1 MSARVRVASGVAALA
16 NCLTAGAPF
25 TFPLWAPTLERTLHL
40 SSSQLNIVASA
51 AILGEYAS
59 AAGFGAL
66 ADRRGP
72 GAVSFAAAVLFGVG
86 FGGLAWRYQRGAEW
100 NGAGGQPWE
109 YEWAA
114 LSLAWFICGCATAA
128 SYFGAITSLTKS
140 APSSHSGLAIGVP
153 CAVFGLSPL
162 FLSAIASFFTTHTAT
177 GETLDVAKY
186 LSFLGALLLAVNFIG
201 GFLIKELPWEDNL
214 DKVIVDAIEPF
225 DDDEAR
231 VDEPDSGFAT
241 SPPRSVADEANER
254 TSLLGKPAVNVDPTT
269 SSQPFTAVLASPC
282 FWLLGG
288 VVFLS
293 TGPAEMY
300 MASIGQVLDT
310 LVSNSVAAGA
320 TTQSALTLAKRHIA
334 LLSITN
340 TAWRL
345 VVGAASDYLAAPS
358 DKQAPVSAWRRH
370 VRLVFVGAACA
381 LLVAAYGWGGTGL
394 STPSGLWIITLLTAC
409 SYGTV
414 FTLTPT
420 LIRSRWAV
428 VDFGRNWGAATLFS
442 AAGALLFTPLF
453 GILRDLASRKDGDGP
468 RCVGPRC
475 YRPIFALSAVSALLA
490 TALVAVLAQR
500 WRKRL

>member
-86 FGGLAWRYQRGAEW
+86 FGGLAWRYQRGADW

-201 GFLIKELPWEDNL
+201 GSLIKELPWEDNL

-225 DDDEAR
+225 DNEAR

-241 SPPRSVADEANER
+241 SPPRSITDEANER
-254 TSLLGKPAVNVDPTT
+254 TSLLGKPAPALEA
-269 SSQPFTAVLASPC
+269 SSGSQPFTAVLASPC

-300 MASIGQVLDT
+300 MASVGQILDT

-334 LLSITN
+334 LLSVTN

-345 VVGAASDYLAAPS
+345 IVGAASDYLAAPS
-358 DKQAPVSAWRRH
+358 DKQAPVSVWRRH
-370 VRLVFVGAACA
+370 VRLILVGAACA
-381 LLVAAYGWGGTGL
+381 LLAATYGWGGTGL

-442 AAGALLFTPLF
+442 AAGALLFTPLS
-453 GILRDLASRKDGDGP
+453 GLLRDLASRKDGDGP

-490 TALVAVLAQR
+490 TALVAVLARR
-500 WRKRL
+500 WKKRL